1 MVLLK
6 VFRVE
11 ISFSSVF
18 SCLNFLIISHFL
30 LLCVLLFIWLIVLI
44 RIHYSIAYY
53 TSLIWLN
60 FWMIFLFILWIVIVR
75 HMLRF
80 NLKWIRLR
88 ILIVFLYNLLVI
100 FSIFINFLS
109 LRSFCSFHW
118 VVFYLRNVNNLK
130 IVLFSWDLTFIL

>member
-1 MVLLK
+1 MILLK

-18 SCLNFLIISHFL
+18 SCLSFLIISNFL

-44 RIHYSIAYY
+44 RIHYPIAYNA
-53 TSLIWLN
+53 SLIWLN

-75 HMLRF
+75 HMFCF

-100 FSIFINFLS
+100 FSIFINFLY
-109 LRSFCSFHW
+109 LRSFCSFQL
-118 VVFYLRNVNNLK
+118 VIFYLRNINNLK
-130 IVLFSWDLTFIL
+130 IVLFSCDLTFIL